1 MALLAGMAV
10 FPIRTMEGIR
20 IQDPLVGMDGR
31 SSSVGRVT
39 VTVPGNGQVARFIR
53 ELFPALTGS
62 FQGFLKVAA
71 GTPIGLTGVR
81 GRQNERREFLITTT
95 LPRSDD
101 VALPVSQLVFPH
113 IASGGGYTT
122 QFIIFGEG
130 SGRLRVSP
138 PMDVR

>member
-1 MALLAGMAV
+1 MPRSQAPLA
-10 FPIRTMEGIR
+10 
-20 IQDPLVGMDGR
+20 R
-31 SSSVGRVT
+31 SAPSSRAS
-39 VTVPGNGQVARFIR
+39 PWQIHPRR
-53 ELFPALTGS
+53 RSRS